1 MARRRWF
8 LLPALLTLALAGCGQ
23 AAPELPLFRSL
34 AEPRPAPTTTTTAVT
49 TPPQVAAETVSRGPD
64 LWPVTD
70 PNLQLSGPPF
80 HIAQVNVA
88 KIGVYDSPTAP
99 APLVSMGQRTEHGL
113 PRVFLVASPQQDGD
127 RWKVLLPVRPNGA
140 VGWIRAADVSIQEV
154 NYWMRVSTATHTMTV
169 GNGNQVVLQEP
180 VAVGTGGT
188 PTPKGT
194 FYLYE
199 LVRPIWQPY
208 LGPYAYS
215 TSAFSDVLYSFM
227 GGNGNV
233 GVHGTDAPG
242 SIGRPV
248 SHGCIR
254 MTNSGITKL
263 AGLLPLGTPLF
274 VTA

>member
-1 MARRRWF
+1 MARRHWTI
-8 LLPALLTLALAGCGQ
+8 PALLLVALAGCGQ
-23 AAPELPLFRSL
+23 AAPELPLAR
-34 AEPRPAPTTTTTAVT
+34 AIVDPPPAPTTTSTTA
-49 TPPQVAAETVSRGPD
+49 PPQVAAETVSRGPD
-64 LWPVTD
+64 VWPVVD
-70 PNLQLSGPPF
+70 RNIQLSGPPF
-80 HIAQVNVA
+80 QVADVMVP

-99 APLVSMGQRTEHGL
+99 APRISMGQKTEHGL
-113 PRVFLVASPQQDGD
+113 PRVFLVAGQDGD
-127 RWKVLLPVRPNGA
+127 RLKVLLPIRPNGA
-140 VGWIRAADVSIQEV
+140 VGWVRPSDVDVHEV
-154 NYWMRVSTATHTMTV
+154 NYWMKVSTSARTMTV
-169 GNGNQVVLQEP
+169 GNGNQTVFQEP

-188 PTPKGT
+188 PTPEGT
-194 FYLYE
+194 FYLTE

-208 LGPYAYS
+208 LGPYAYT

-242 SIGRPV
+242 SIGRPA